1 MSQELNVKENRTR
14 INSAGEIDA
23 EDRVGTAFGIPY
35 VTPQEIAELLYSAHF
50 FINMMLD
57 VKVP

>member
-23 EDRVGTAFGIPY
+23 ETVS
-35 VTPQEIAELLYSAHF
+35 ELLSVYHTSHR
-50 FINMMLD
+50 
-57 VKVP
+57 KR